1 MFTKFPALGKKL
13 GGKMGKLGAVVEKKI
28 MPVETDANKLVNF
41 VCGSNINIKGEDVK
55 VRSTLD
61 RYTSVM
67 MTKKNF
73 QLKPDSEY
81 PDWLWSLHTGP
92 PKKLEELDPETKEYW
107 RKLRSM
113 ALRRNN
119 QLQKIKKF

>member
-1 MFTKFPALGKKL
+1 
-13 GGKMGKLGAVVEKKI
+13 MGKLGAVVEKKI

>member
-1 MFTKFPALGKKL
+1 
-13 GGKMGKLGAVVEKKI
+13 MGKLGAVVEKKI

-67 MTKKNF
+67 MTKKKLSAEAG
-73 QLKPDSEY
+73 QRISRLAVELTHGTTKEARRARPGDE
-81 PDWLWSLHTGP
+81 GI
-92 PKKLEELDPETKEYW
+92 LEEASVDGAATQQPTAEDQKVLK
-107 RKLRSM
+107 RKL
-113 ALRRNN
+113 ATRR
-119 QLQKIKKF
+119 LS